1 MIFPG
6 PTAGDVTEAGS
17 RRTGAGSGAGHASAP
32 PATRPTLRTKALLAG
47 GAVLAALIAL
57 FGVGA
62 ATHGTGELHIPAAGP
77 TTLLRAAVF
86 AALALHIGELAGHR
100 FARTGP
106 APRSWAVPA
115 ALTGAAAAAG
125 QILVLSEVSDLDLA
139 SVYGT
144 VDGRLL
150 LVMANGFLLAAGCA
164 ALSRPFLAALPLAV
178 VIGAEALRAHPEAYT
193 PLLGTALTVVH
204 LTAACVWT
212 GGLCHVLRTMWLRRA
227 DRTEARAV
235 LARYART
242 AGWLLAALTATG
254 TVSALRRLPF
264 DVVLSSAYG
273 RVLIAKLA
281 LVAVAS
287 GLALRARGRLR
298 GGRDAGGPA
307 RAELAVLACV
317 VLVSAVLTVVP
328 DPHWLSVR

>member
-1 MIFPG
+1 VIFPG
-6 PTAGDVTEAGS
+6 PTAGGVSEAGVQQ
-17 RRTGAGSGAGHASAP
+17 TGAGRSGVRESTE
-32 PATRPTLRTKALLAG
+32 PATSRTPRARALLGGGALLA
-47 GAVLAALIAL
+47 VLVALL
-57 FGVGA
+57 GVGI
-62 ATHGTGELHIPAAGP
+62 ATRGTGELHIPAAGP
-77 TTLLRAAVF
+77 TTLLRAVIF
-86 AALALHIGELAGHR
+86 AALALHIGELAGTR
-100 FARTGP
+100 LARTGP

-115 ALTGAAAAAG
+115 ALSGAAAAAG
-125 QILVLSEVSDLDLA
+125 QILVLSEVSGLDIA

-164 ALSRPFLAALPLAV
+164 ALKRPLWAALPLAV

-193 PLLGTALTVVH
+193 PLLGSALTVVH
-204 LTAACVWT
+204 LTAASIWT

-227 DRTEARAV
+227 DRPEARAV
-235 LARYART
+235 LTRYARV
-242 AGWLLAALTATG
+242 AGWLLAALAATG
-254 TVSALRRLPF
+254 TVSALRRLPV
-264 DVVLSSAYG
+264 DVVFSSAYG

-287 GLALRARGRLR
+287 GLALRARRRLR
-298 GGRDAGGPA
+298 RGRDAGRAA
-307 RAELAVLACV
+307 RFELAVLVCV